1 MDNDNNKKKKYTY
14 KRLSFTSAQQYTG
27 KVNTSSIIKQNIY
40 HLCKCTVS

>member
-1 MDNDNNKKKKYTY
+1 MDNDNNIKIVHV

-40 HLCKCTVS
+40 HLWKCTVS